1 MSIKVM
7 SKVWDN
13 TTQKSNKLLMLLALA
28 DSANDAGYTYPS
40 INTLAKKVRV
50 NRRNAQKIIDA
61 LESEG
66 EVVVFNRVNEHETQ
80 LHASNLYHL
89 PKYAVEKGN
98 PPDLKGEFR
107 QRVVSPETL
116 GGSVA
121 RDTRVVSPETPDP
134 SIETSGKEKDSASGK
149 ESDAGSVRDSQD
161 SQTSQHVPPKK
172 TRQRKP
178 NPVFDPIFDEIQ
190 KQFWNTTNGYGEHE
204 DRQAQGGR
212 IAKIAHWHCGKSYKG
227 IRNIGKP
234 ATSENVDLHVKA
246 VRRFREWL
254 KETKNGI
261 TIHDLGKYVENYY
274 EWRDTLIAQRFKVN
288 GAKPKDWG
296 AHEHTWY
303 LDEGSQA

>member
-149 ESDAGSVRDSQD
+149 ESDAGNGSSSSGVQEVR
-161 SQTSQHVPPKK
+161 QHDKPETLKPKRPKNPAEDWHHALAREFKLDPEKLLKGK
-172 TRQRKP
+172 TADTPYWKVANELKALGILPERIPALHRYIK
-178 NPVFDPIFDEIQ
+178 N
-190 KQFWNTTNGYGEHE
+190 
-204 DRQAQGGR
+204 RAQSEG
-212 IAKIAHWHCGKSYKG
+212 WKSYTVIALAKYALDFLHSEEKKASDFS
-227 IRNIGKP
+227 NI
-234 ATSENVDLHVKA
+234 
-246 VRRFREWL
+246 
-254 KETKNGI
+254 
-261 TIHDLGKYVENYY
+261 
-274 EWRDTLIAQRFKVN
+274 
-288 GAKPKDWG
+288 KPKDWG